1 MHNLVLSPIDPD
13 VLIKNISEKV
23 AEKVLAAFQKT
34 SQKQDAELTNGKRF
48 VDTNSVAKYLK
59 CPRAQVYQLQH
70 KGVIKGKTLPG
81 SRRLY
86 FDLDE
91 IDAVLSNHK

>member
-1 MHNLVLSPIDPD
+1 MQKVQVTFDSMPSAIGLLLDRTQRLETIIAK
-13 VLIKNISEKV
+13 LTEIKKED
-23 AEKVLAAFQKT
+23 T
-34 SQKQDAELTNGKRF
+34 ELTNGKRF
-48 VDTNSVAKYLK
+48 ADTNGVAKYLK

-70 KGVIKGKTLPG
+70 KGVIKGKNLPG

-91 IDAVLSNHK
+91 IDQKLSK

>member
-13 VLIKNISEKV
+13 VLIKSIADKV
-23 AEKVLAAFQKT
+23 TDKVLAALQKT
-34 SQKQDAELTNGKRF
+34 STKDNAELTNGKRF
-48 VDTNSVAKYLK
+48 ADTNGVAKYLK

-70 KGVIKGKTLPG
+70 KGVIRGKTLPG

-91 IDAVLSNHK
+91 IDQTLSNA